1 MPAVESMSLSS
12 VPHEFCISEDLSEL
26 QPNQKPPPSLREAR
40 LPLLRPLEKA
50 DILELCIQSPSI
62 HIGDYNSMVEAQ
74 ERNLDL
80 QPLSKLWRQEMM
92 KLPPFAKIIFDLTL
106 PLREDEDAIVW
117 DIGKRREG
125 CFIVGVREVMHIA
138 TTIALTTRVRLKGE
152 AVSFDLDYEDLD
164 LVYDDGSDEVV
175 SWRLDALREE
185 IRALGTAKSNEV
197 KGESGGAGVGVGGQ
211 SSDGSVHGLDVEVG
225 RT

>member
-1 MPAVESMSLSS
+1 MPAAESMFPSS

-50 DILELCIQSPSI
+50 DILELCTQSPST
-62 HIGDYNSMVEAQ
+62 HTDGYKSMVEPE

-106 PLREDEDAIVW
+106 PLREDQDAIVW

-125 CFIVGVREVMHIA
+125 CYIVRVREVMHIA
-138 TTIALTTRVRLKGE
+138 TTIALTTRVRLTGG

-164 LVYDDGSDEVV
+164 LVYDDRSDEIV
-175 SWRLDALREE
+175 SCRLDALREE
-185 IRALGTAKSNEV
+185 IRALGTAPTNEV
-197 KGESGGAGVGVGGQ
+197 KGGSEGAGVGGQ
-211 SSDGSVHGLDVEVG
+211 SSDGSAHGLDVGVG
-225 RT
+225 QT